1 MALDERTRAYRILR
15 NVAANILMYGEE
27 DGSISMTDFQSLF
40 LTQAFTPNPFSRQTM
55 ENINKGDRFL
65 NLPEAEQLVTYLM
78 TAVEDKKY
86 YQVVVNEKIDERTG
100 KKIEYKE
107 IICYREK
114 SIENYDRKKE
124 IFDSVLTYF
133 YELHNITQERIQEL
147 LERRHQQ
154 NTSTNENRYQVINPV
169 EITEKDI
176 EEAIDLD
183 KVGYGGVENYIG
195 VRDTCIDWA
204 NANPF
209 IYFMIRDKKENK
221 IVGYVNAMPVT
232 NELYKKL
239 AQDEIDDINISPND
253 ILSYNMPGNLNLYFA
268 SIVVTPKTEDGQ
280 KILGLLFSSIQ
291 DFFIKLSEN
300 NIIVKKMLAKE
311 VSGKG
316 KRLCKLFGMVQSDN
330 NESIYEV
337 SLYPPEFDNRF
348 PFVSTLFDCYQ
359 KHYEE
364 HKND

>member
-1 MALDERTRAYRILR
+1 MPLTEQTRAYRILR
-15 NVAANILMYGEE
+15 SVTALILAEPRPK
-27 DGSISMTDFQSLF
+27 DGKISITDFQELF
-40 LTQAFTPNPFSRQTM
+40 LRDAFENPPKSINEM
-55 ENINKGDRFL
+55 EQINKGTIILTTD
-65 NLPEAEQLVTYLM
+65 EAEILVTHLLTALESRSYL
-78 TAVEDKKY
+78 
-86 YQVVVNEKIDERTG
+86 
-100 KKIEYKE
+100 
-107 IICYREK
+107 
-114 SIENYDRKKE
+114 SIESNFSRTDRNKPIENFDSKKE
-124 IFDSVLTYF
+124 ILDSVLAYF
-133 YELHNITQERIQEL
+133 YEIHNIIPERIQEL
-147 LERRHQQ
+147 LENRRRQQ

-221 IVGYVNAMPVT
+221 IVGYVNAMPIT
-232 NELYKKL
+232 DELYKKL

-253 ILSYNMPGNLNLYFA
+253 ILSYNLPGNFNLYFA

-311 VSGKG
+311 NIIM
-316 KRLCKLFGMVQSDN
+316 RL
-330 NESIYEV
+330 
-337 SLYPPEFDNRF
+337 
-348 PFVSTLFDCYQ
+348 
-359 KHYEE
+359 
-364 HKND
+364 